1 MTDVVTDYLDL
12 ALQHAEHGY
21 YVHPVR
27 AKDEGEKRPTKSPYV
42 RDWEHAATRDPA
54 VIQKWWDRW
63 PDALVAIA
71 PGRSKLAVV
80 DLDAHVDRPSGL
92 DTAELE
98 HLPAHA
104 KVERISW
111 SGTGKHLWY
120 SGTDYSLNGVY
131 DGIDRKSDGGYIVAT
146 YALPPVN
153 EIREPLPKV
162 YQGGTRIAGEQL
174 DEVDVRQWI
183 LDHGGKKSALVQDVL
198 DRLPDPFVGHQ
209 ALIESVRT
217 LVGYGA
223 RDYAGAGSAL
233 IELGRKWV
241 AVEHVSGDPSD
252 EFDKAVEGAV
262 RKFGG
267 ETAIDL
273 SALYDPDDPE
283 RGDEDPEAWE
293 FKLPGSY
300 TAESLVDKDF
310 PPPAWIVP
318 GMVPEGLTLLVA
330 NPKIGKSWMVL
341 DIAASVAAGLP
352 ALGTVAS
359 SGKWDVLY
367 MAFEDSER
375 TIQSRMQTL
384 ELPFSRNLML
394 VNAMPDKADG
404 LEWIRAFYESRQG
417 KPCVVIVDTLARLMP
432 AETTGS
438 VYRAEYDY
446 VAQLKNMIPAGSGLI
461 IVHHLNKSK
470 QDDFMLQVSG
480 TQGISGAADTVITIK
495 RSRFD
500 NDAELE
506 TTSRFGHEVELHGIF
521 DNGKWTVATDDQMTT
536 TDEDSEDDDD
546 SDETVVLE
554 HRAGTSAFGL

>member
-1 MTDVVTDYLDL
+1 MPGVITDYLDL
-12 ALQHAEHGY
+12 ALQHAERGY

-27 AKDEGEKRPTKSPYV
+27 CKDEGEKKPTKSPYV
-42 RDWEHAATRDPA
+42 HDWENAATRDPA
-54 VIQKWWDRW
+54 QIQRWWDRW
-63 PDALVAIA
+63 PDALVAVA

-92 DTAELE
+92 DTVELE
-98 HLPAHA
+98 NLPAHA
-104 KVERISW
+104 DVERTSW

-120 SGTDYSLNGVY
+120 SGEDYSLNGVY
-131 DGIDRKSDGGYIVAT
+131 DGIDRKSSGGYIVAT
-146 YALPPVN
+146 YELPPVT

-162 YQGGTRIAGEQL
+162 YQGGTRIPGERL
-174 DEVDVRQWI
+174 DTVDLRQWI

-209 ALIESVRT
+209 LLIESVRT

-223 RDYAGAGSAL
+223 RDYAGAGTAL
-233 IELGRKWV
+233 IELGRMWV
-241 AVEHVSGDPSD
+241 AAEHASGDADD
-252 EFDKAVEGAV
+252 EYDKAVEGAI

-267 ETAIDL
+267 ETQIDI
-273 SALYDPDDPE
+273 SSLYGPDQDDD
-283 RGDEDPEAWE
+283 RGGEDPEQWE

-300 TAESLVDKDF
+300 TAADIEHKQF
-310 PPPAWIVP
+310 APPAWVVP
-318 GMVPEGLTLLVA
+318 GMLPEGLTLLVA

-352 ALGTVAS
+352 AVGTATA

-375 TIQSRMQTL
+375 TIQTRMSALGT
-384 ELPFSRNLML
+384 PFSKQLMI
-394 VNAMPDKADG
+394 VNALPDKADG
-404 LEWIRAFYESRQG
+404 LEWIKAYYESRRG
-417 KPCVVIVDTLARLMP
+417 RPSVVIIDTLARMMP

-446 VAQLKNMIPAGSGLI
+446 VAQLKNMIPSGSALVL
-461 IVHHLNKSK
+461 VHHLNKSK

-495 RSRFD
+495 RPRFED
-500 NDAELE
+500 EATLE
-506 TTSRFGHEVELHGIF
+506 TTSRFGHEVELSATF
-521 DNGKWTVATDDQMTT
+521 DNGKWTVASDDALGTT
-536 TDEDSEDDDD
+536 TDEEDDDPD
-546 SDETVVLE
+546 TESNGA
-554 HRAGTSAFGL
+554 AGYTGIEL